1 MFGCFLSLPHF
12 AVFALPAQ
20 TFLVALASFVAAD
33 FCISLLRDW
42 LAWPQ
47 ILKLK
52 DWPPSNLFEEQL
64 PRHCAEFISSLPFK
78 EYTDPHKGSLNLA
91 VKLPNGSLK
100 PDLGPKTYIAYGF
113 PQELGRGDSVTK
125 LHCDMS
131 DAVNVLTH
139 IAEVKLDSDQL
150 TVIEKQTSVE
160 VMEQEG
166 GLCDGKE
173 VDQFHQPSGSNEVA
187 IANEDGI
194 SYGSELIEVDKVKV
208 NQGDLLF
215 GGDASDGALWDIFW
229 RQDVPKLQE
238 YLKKNF
244 REFRHVHCCR
254 LKQGLYAFILFCN
267 DSLDHANELSNSLK
281 ESANINTV
289 WASLIVEEC
298 TRLGLMYLC
307 IAPGSRPSPVAVAV
321 ASHKL
326 ITCISC
332 FDERSLAYHAVGYGR
347 GSHIPAVAITSS
359 GTAVSN
365 LLPAGD
371 QNCGLSIIGDQ

>member
-1 MFGCFLSLPHF
+1 
-12 AVFALPAQ
+12 
-20 TFLVALASFVAAD
+20 
-33 FCISLLRDW
+33 
-42 LAWPQ
+42 
-47 ILKLK
+47 
-52 DWPPSNLFEEQL
+52 
-64 PRHCAEFISSLPFK
+64 
-78 EYTDPHKGSLNLA
+78 
-91 VKLPNGSLK
+91 
-100 PDLGPKTYIAYGF
+100 
-113 PQELGRGDSVTK
+113 
-125 LHCDMS
+125 
-131 DAVNVLTH
+131 
-139 IAEVKLDSDQL
+139 
-150 TVIEKQTSVE
+150 
-160 VMEQEG
+160 MEQEG
-166 GLCDGKE
+166 GLCDDGKE

-194 SYGSELIEVDKVKV
+194 SYGSELIEVDKVKI

-244 REFRHVHCCR
+244 REFRYVHCCR
-254 LKQGLYAFILFCN
+254 LKQ
-267 DSLDHANELSNSLK
+267 LDHANELSNSLK

-332 FDERSLAYHAVGYGR
+332 FDERSLAFQAVGYGR

-365 LLPAGD
+365 LLPAIELDELESVSILSMTLAWDEFSFSTFQEAHYSLQDSLD
-371 QNCGLSIIGDQ
+371 QSPKKVNLVAALVRGMLVKDASMQLESTIKRAAKTVYQGILISNCPRLCSEILDKLNHPFLPALSICFLPGELMMWW

>member
-1 MFGCFLSLPHF
+1 
-12 AVFALPAQ
+12 
-20 TFLVALASFVAAD
+20 
-33 FCISLLRDW
+33 
-42 LAWPQ
+42 
-47 ILKLK
+47 
-52 DWPPSNLFEEQL
+52 
-64 PRHCAEFISSLPFK
+64 
-78 EYTDPHKGSLNLA
+78 
-91 VKLPNGSLK
+91 
-100 PDLGPKTYIAYGF
+100 
-113 PQELGRGDSVTK
+113 
-125 LHCDMS
+125 
-131 DAVNVLTH
+131 
-139 IAEVKLDSDQL
+139 
-150 TVIEKQTSVE
+150 
-160 VMEQEG
+160 MEQEG

-194 SYGSELIEVDKVKV
+194 SYGSELIEVDKVKI

-215 GGDASDGALWDIFW
+215 GGMLQMVLSGIFFGDRMSLSCRNIW
-229 RQDVPKLQE
+229 
-238 YLKKNF
+238 KNF
-244 REFRHVHCCR
+244 REFRYVHCCR
-254 LKQGLYAFILFCN
+254 LKQ
-267 DSLDHANELSNSLK
+267 LDHANELSNSLK

-307 IAPGSRPSPVAVAV
+307 IAPGSRPSPVAVVV

-365 LLPAGD
+365 LLPAIELDELESVSILSMTLAWDEFSFSTFQEAHYSLQDSLD
-371 QNCGLSIIGDQ
+371 QSPKKVNLVAALVRGMLVKDASMQLESTIKRAAKTVYQVKEFHRRDGFEVASADKMAKSCMVYFEMHLSLRKK

>member
-1 MFGCFLSLPHF
+1 
-12 AVFALPAQ
+12 
-20 TFLVALASFVAAD
+20 
-33 FCISLLRDW
+33 
-42 LAWPQ
+42 
-47 ILKLK
+47 
-52 DWPPSNLFEEQL
+52 
-64 PRHCAEFISSLPFK
+64 
-78 EYTDPHKGSLNLA
+78 
-91 VKLPNGSLK
+91 
-100 PDLGPKTYIAYGF
+100 
-113 PQELGRGDSVTK
+113 
-125 LHCDMS
+125 
-131 DAVNVLTH
+131 
-139 IAEVKLDSDQL
+139 
-150 TVIEKQTSVE
+150 
-160 VMEQEG
+160 MEQEG

-194 SYGSELIEVDKVKV
+194 SYGSELIEVDKVKI

-215 GGDASDGALWDIFW
+215 GGMLQMVLSGIFFGDRMSLSCRNIW
-229 RQDVPKLQE
+229 
-238 YLKKNF
+238 KNF
-244 REFRHVHCCR
+244 REFRYVHCCR
-254 LKQGLYAFILFCN
+254 LKQ
-267 DSLDHANELSNSLK
+267 LDHANELSNSLK

-307 IAPGSRPSPVAVAV
+307 IAPGSRPSPVAVVV

-365 LLPAGD
+365 LLPASPKKVNLVAALVRGMLVKD
-371 QNCGLSIIGDQ
+371 ASMQLESTIKRAAKTVYQVKEFHRRDGFEGIGKED

>member
-1 MFGCFLSLPHF
+1 
-12 AVFALPAQ
+12 
-20 TFLVALASFVAAD
+20 
-33 FCISLLRDW
+33 
-42 LAWPQ
+42 
-47 ILKLK
+47 
-52 DWPPSNLFEEQL
+52 
-64 PRHCAEFISSLPFK
+64 
-78 EYTDPHKGSLNLA
+78 
-91 VKLPNGSLK
+91 
-100 PDLGPKTYIAYGF
+100 
-113 PQELGRGDSVTK
+113 
-125 LHCDMS
+125 
-131 DAVNVLTH
+131 
-139 IAEVKLDSDQL
+139 
-150 TVIEKQTSVE
+150 
-160 VMEQEG
+160 MEQEG

-194 SYGSELIEVDKVKV
+194 SYGSELIEVDKVKI

-244 REFRHVHCCR
+244 REFRYVHCCR
-254 LKQGLYAFILFCN
+254 LKQ
-267 DSLDHANELSNSLK
+267 LDHANELSNSLK

-365 LLPAGD
+365 LLPASPKKVNLVAALVRGMLVKD
-371 QNCGLSIIGDQ
+371 ASMQLESTIKRAAKTVYQVKEFHRRDGFEVASADKMAKSCMVYFEMHLSLRKKVQ

>member
-1 MFGCFLSLPHF
+1 
-12 AVFALPAQ
+12 
-20 TFLVALASFVAAD
+20 
-33 FCISLLRDW
+33 
-42 LAWPQ
+42 
-47 ILKLK
+47 
-52 DWPPSNLFEEQL
+52 
-64 PRHCAEFISSLPFK
+64 
-78 EYTDPHKGSLNLA
+78 
-91 VKLPNGSLK
+91 
-100 PDLGPKTYIAYGF
+100 
-113 PQELGRGDSVTK
+113 
-125 LHCDMS
+125 
-131 DAVNVLTH
+131 
-139 IAEVKLDSDQL
+139 
-150 TVIEKQTSVE
+150 
-160 VMEQEG
+160 MEQEG

-194 SYGSELIEVDKVKV
+194 SYGSELIEVDKVKI

-244 REFRHVHCCR
+244 REFRYVHCCR
-254 LKQGLYAFILFCN
+254 LKQ
-267 DSLDHANELSNSLK
+267 LDHANELSNSLK

-365 LLPAGD
+365 LLPAVVEASQDFVPLILRQVKMCSGF
-371 QNCGLSIIGDQ
+371 